1 VKQLMGGIRKPK
13 KKYLAP
19 GHPWQKNRLAEE
31 LIYVGEYGL
40 RNKRE
45 LWRHRTLL
53 TRFRGTARDLVALTE
68 DERGIR
74 EPQLLGR
81 LNRLALIDQHSKLDD
96 ILNLTIRD
104 VLERRLQTQVLR
116 QGLAKSMHH
125 ARQLITHGH
134 ITLDGHRVTSPA
146 MLLQRGTE
154 KRLEYAPDSPYR
166 QPNHPELPKGEAVA
180 PTPPT
185 PEPPKEKPEKVE
197 VKIPQVR
204 EIKEVI
210 LDGEEIDTDEP
221 EEQEVVSETPKPK
234 KEKKPAV
241 KKSAGTPKKDT
252 S

>member
-1 VKQLMGGIRKPK
+1 MGGIRKPK

-19 GHPWQKNRLAEE
+19 GHPWQKTRLAEE

-53 TRFRGTARDLVALTE
+53 TRFRGTARDLVALDE
-68 DERGIR
+68 DERSTQ

-81 LNRLALIDQHSKLDD
+81 LHRLALIDENSQLDD

-134 ITLDGHRVTSPA
+134 IILDGYRVTSPS
-146 MLLQRGTE
+146 MLLHRDTE
-154 KRLEYAPDSPYR
+154 KRLEYASDSPYR
-166 QPNHPELPKGEAVA
+166 QPNHPELPKGEPFA
-180 PTPPT
+180 PA
-185 PEPPKEKPEKVE
+185 PEAPKEKSDKVE
-197 VKIPQVR
+197 VKIPKIR
-204 EIKEVI
+204 EIKEVAI
-210 LDGEEIDTDEP
+210 
-221 EEQEVVSETPKPK
+221 EEQEVDLDEADELENE
-234 KEKKPAV
+234 KEAPAV
-241 KKSAGTPKKDT
+241 KTDEKPAAKKPSKPPKKDA